1 MNFPNISFFFKLNE
15 YYFFYREFFL
25 FSYYFRLHNILF
37 TNLYIRIYRYK
48 LNKQENKNVNMNLK
62 EKYTKINRDLFA
74 DKIKKKKR
82 GFIRRKINKK
92 VEYKASVSNR
102 LGEENNKITSRSFM
116 YTSINMMA
124 NFDLDNVKNDS
135 FKNQR
140 RESYKNQKKDSYKH
154 SSKKKKNYI
163 FINKFKDCGNH
174 YNFDPFYP
182 GTTYKLKE
190 FNFYRTNKLKKKNKN
205 SELKKQKLDL
215 SVFDSRLSNL
225 NYKYFN
231 THIYNI
237 LLEVSNN
244 KKVDRNNFLFTLKN
258 DIVFFFYFLR
268 FFKKRISYLLFT
280 INNFKEVL
288 SRYYNKL
295 NMINDIFNLEQSE
308 LDSVFAYIKVRKFK
322 LFKVYHKLLS
332 LHSNS
337 IIKLNTLV
345 DRYNMYTNIYNS
357 FYVDLKNRY
366 TKLSKSRKSKFK
378 LSDHIKQVVKGEK
391 LHEIVTSSYADSL
404 INFNFSDIS
413 KWEKR
418 NVKNSLYISL
428 NKYVTLYRSILKYN
442 YLKSHYSNNAIFYIK
457 ATATNVYLYF
467 IYNNKL
473 LFKKSCGELPDVKKK
488 ERRFWRNIF
497 PLVESLLP
505 SLVKMKAKYKF
516 PFISLY
522 LNGSSSLCSPLISRM
537 RKHNKKF
544 RRLVYFL
551 FNEMEFFY
559 NKTLEIKHKYQKRYI
574 LYPVYRLKYYSIVD
588 GFNKLSKIF
597 FAINK
602 VKDITSWPYN
612 GCKKKKKKKKE
623 KC

>member
-1 MNFPNISFFFKLNE
+1 MNFPNISFFFKLND

-25 FSYYFRLHNILF
+25 LSYYFRLHHILF

-48 LNKQENKNVNMNLK
+48 LNKQKNKSININLE
-62 EKYTKINRDLFA
+62 EKYKRINRDLFA

-82 GFIRRKINKK
+82 GFIRRKIDNKNPINK
-92 VEYKASVSNR
+92 LGVEI
-102 LGEENNKITSRSFM
+102 NKTTLRGYSYMITTM
-116 YTSINMMA
+116 NLNSI
-124 NFDLDNVKNDS
+124 KNDAI
-135 FKNQR
+135 N
-140 RESYKNQKKDSYKH
+140 NQKKERFKNNV
-154 SSKKKKNYI
+154 KKKKYI

-182 GTTYKLKE
+182 GTTYKLRD
-190 FNFYRTNKLKKKNKN
+190 FNFYRTNKLKKKHV
-205 SELKKQKLDL
+205 SVKKQKLDL
-215 SVFDSRLSNL
+215 SSYDSRLSNL

-244 KKVDRNNFLFTLKN
+244 QKVDRNNLLYTLKN

-280 INNFKEVL
+280 INNFKTIL
-288 SRYYNKL
+288 SKYYSKL
-295 NMINDIFNLEQSE
+295 NMIDEVLNSNEDG
-308 LDSVFAYIKVRKFK
+308 LDQLFAYVKTRNFK
-322 LFKVYHKLLS
+322 LFKVYSKLSTLYS
-332 LHSNS
+332 TNV
-337 IIKLNTLV
+337 IKVEKLI
-345 DRYNMYTNIYNS
+345 DRYTVYVNLYNS
-357 FYVDLKNRY
+357 FYIDLKNRY
-366 TKLSKSRKSKFK
+366 TRLTKNRKSKFK

-391 LHEIVTSSYADSL
+391 LHEIVTSDYADGL
-404 INFNFSDIS
+404 LNFNFKDVT

-418 NVKNSLYISL
+418 NIKNVKNNIFISM
-428 NKYVTLYRSILKYN
+428 NKYVTFYRSILKYN

-457 ATATNVYLYF
+457 ATATNVYLYL

-505 SLVKMKAKYKF
+505 SLIKVKSKYKF
-516 PFISLY
+516 PFVSLY

-574 LYPVYRLKYYSIVD
+574 LYPVYRIKYYSIVD

-612 GCKKKKKKKKE
+612 GCKKKKKKKK
-623 KC
+623 KNVR